1 MTRDGMVRMIRANL
15 QNVDAI
21 YLFGSESAG
30 EQHAHSDIDLA
41 VMSNATL
48 LPMRLWEVSQELA
61 SRAARDVDL
70 VDLREASTV
79 MRMQVISTGE
89 RLFCANEQRCEVF
102 EDFVFSAYA
111 RLNEER
117 AAILQDIRGRG
128 SIYG

>member
-1 MTRDGMVRMIRANL
+1 MTRDDMVRMILASF

-30 EQHAHSDIDLA
+30 AQHAHSDIDLA
-41 VMSNATL
+41 VISNATL
-48 LPMRLWEVSQELA
+48 SPKRLWEVSQELA
-61 SRAARDVDL
+61 ARASRDVDI

-79 MRMQVISTGE
+79 MRMQVVSTGE
-89 RLFCANEQRCEVF
+89 RLFCASEKRCEAF
-102 EDFVFSAYA
+102 EDFVYSDYA

-117 AAILQDIRGRG
+117 AAILQDIRRRG